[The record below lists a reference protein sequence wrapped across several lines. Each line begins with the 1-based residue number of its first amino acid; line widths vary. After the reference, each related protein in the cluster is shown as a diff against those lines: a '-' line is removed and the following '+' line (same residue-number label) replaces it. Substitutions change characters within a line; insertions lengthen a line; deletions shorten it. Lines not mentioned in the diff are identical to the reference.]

1 MRPVDADEMLKQLK
15 PIDGEMENSAVL
27 ISDMSRIL
35 RNWVERQPTMEI
47 EKELEHVKA
56 ERDAA
61 MKDLQKWNVCATCKH
76 YKPHSKKSHCEIKEA
91 YLPGGNWAGCSK
103 WEWKG
108 IGEDWNGTSV

>member
-1 MRPVDADEMLKQLK
+1 MRLIDADEMLKQLK
-15 PIDGEMENSAVL
+15 PIDSEMENSAVL

-35 RNWVERQPTMEI
+35 RNWVERQPTIEI
-47 EKELEHVKA
+47 EKELERVKA

-91 YLPGGNWAGCSK
+91 YLPGGNWAGCSN
-103 WEWKG
+103 WEWRGTQK
-108 IGEDWNGTSV
+108 ED